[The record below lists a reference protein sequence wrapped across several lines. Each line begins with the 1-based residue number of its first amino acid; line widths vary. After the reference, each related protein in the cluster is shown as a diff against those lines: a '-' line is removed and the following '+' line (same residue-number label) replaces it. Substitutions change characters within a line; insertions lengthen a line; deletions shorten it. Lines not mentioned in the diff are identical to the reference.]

1 MYKYKPT
8 TKYPVAPI
16 DKAVLFTLAT
26 IIGKIGKNEKIVVL
40 LFQFFCS
47 MINNSDNK

>member
-26 IIGKIGKNEKIVVL
+26 IIGKIGKNEKNSSVIIPI
-40 LFQFFCS
+40 FFAR
-47 MINNSDNK
+47 